1 MEQPSG
7 ETDPPYDVEPF
18 SGREIHCLELLK
30 LSAGDDAQKKQILNS
45 SGLTP
50 ADLNEP

>member
-18 SGREIHCLELLK
+18 SGREIHCLELRNL
-30 LSAGDDAQKKQILNS
+30 LAGDDARKKQILNS

-50 ADLNEP
+50 EDLKEP

>member
-1 MEQPSG
+1 MDQPSE
-7 ETDPPYDVEPF
+7 ETDPPYDVEPL

-30 LSAGDDAQKKQILNS
+30 LLAGDDTRKKQILNS

-50 ADLNEP
+50 ADLDEP